1 MLDLSD
7 ENFSLNNNRVVHRDI
22 EKEMRESFLAY
33 SMSVI
38 VSRALPDVRDGLKP
52 VHRRILYTMYEN
64 GLTPDKEYRKC
75 ADTVGTVLGRYHPH
89 GDASVYDAMVRL
101 AQDFSMRYPLVD
113 GHGNFGSLDGDP
125 PAAYRYTEARMDKMA
140 LDMLTD
146 INKDTIDYMSNYDDR
161 LKEPVVLPSRF
172 PNLLVNGSV
181 GIAVG
186 MATNIPPHNL
196 TETIDAVQ
204 TLIKNPDCT
213 LDELMQHI
221 KGPDFPTGGIIMG
234 RAGIRAAYATGRGRI
249 TLRGRAKIEDIKN
262 RTCIIIEEI
271 PYMVNKKRLIENI
284 ADLAKDKRIDGI
296 HTIRDESDKDHDV
309 RIVIELKKDAI
320 AQVVLNHLYQY
331 TQLQDTV
338 GVIMLALVKGEPKIL
353 SLKQMLTEYIDFQ
366 VEVIR
371 RRTKFDLDKAQARAH
386 ILEGMVIAA
395 ENIEEVIRICRTSEN
410 ITEIKQ
416 RLMARFSL
424 TEIQADAIAQ
434 MRMYQLSN
442 MERKKIDDEL
452 AELNAKIKDLTEILA
467 SHERVLEIICNELE
481 EIKRKYG
488 DERRTSIENV
498 SGEVDVE
505 DLIPVEDCVVTLTN
519 IGYIKRQPISE
530 YKTQKRGGKGVSAIK
545 QRDED
550 FIQEMFISS
559 THDDVLFI
567 TSKGIMYKLRCYEI
581 AEGSKQSRGVNVIN
595 MLPLAE
601 DEKIAAMIKTTDYED
616 GKFLIMV
623 TKNGKIK
630 RTPLSAYKNVRKNGL
645 RAVGLDDGDEIAGV
659 RLTDGSAQVIVAT
672 RNGYAI
678 RIDETQMRPM
688 SRTAHGVKAIKLRDG
703 DYVVSMARVRE
714 GASVLTVTDK
724 GLGRRVK
731 LDDYR
736 IQNRGGYGMLNYKV
750 SDDKGYVCGIKIVD
764 EEDDI
769 IMIAADG
776 VIIRIRACDIRIMGR
791 YATGVKLM
799 RVSGEDRVVA
809 FTRAEHD
816 DSAETEKIEQP
827 SEEEL
832 EKEMAEAAAE
842 EQNEVVIDEAPDDD
856 EDDQEDTEE

>member
-1 MLDLSD
+1 M
-7 ENFSLNNNRVVHRDI
+7 
-22 EKEMRESFLAY
+22 KESFLAY

-125 PAAYRYTEARMDKMA
+125 PAAYRYTEARMEKMT
-140 LDMLTD
+140 LEMLTD
-146 INKDTIDYMSNYDDR
+146 INKDTIDFMSNYDDR

-196 TETIDAVQ
+196 AETIGAVQ

-213 LDELMQHI
+213 LDELMEHI

-234 RAGIRAAYATGRGRI
+234 RAGIRAAYATGRGKV
-249 TLRGRAKIEDIKN
+249 TLRGRTRIEEIKGRN
-262 RTCIIIEEI
+262 CIIIDEI
-271 PYMVNKKRLIENI
+271 PYMVNKKTLIERI
-284 ADLAKDKRIDGI
+284 AELAKDKRIDGI
-296 HTIRDESDKDHDV
+296 FAIRDESDKDNDV
-309 RIVIELKKDAI
+309 RVVIELKKDAI
-320 AQVVLNHLYQY
+320 PQVVLNHLFQY

-338 GVIMLALVKGEPKIL
+338 GIIMLALVKGEPKIL
-353 SLKQMLTEYIDFQ
+353 TLKQMLNEYIAFQ
-366 VEVIR
+366 DEVIR
-371 RRTKFDLDKAQARAH
+371 RRTQFDLDKAKARAH

-395 ENIEEVIRICRTSEN
+395 DNIDEVIKICRTSEN
-410 ITEIKQ
+410 IGEIKS
-416 RLMARFSL
+416 RLMERFGL
-424 TEIQADAIAQ
+424 TDVQAEAIAQ

-442 MERKKIDDEL
+442 MERKKIEDEL
-452 AELNAKIKDLTEILA
+452 AELHAKIKELTEILGDDA
-467 SHERVLEIICNELE
+467 KVLEIVSNELE
-481 EIKRKYG
+481 EIKKKYT

-505 DLIPVEDCVVTLTN
+505 DLIPVEDCVVTLTD
-519 IGYIKRQPISE
+519 IGYIKRQPVSE
-530 YKTQKRGGKGVSAIK
+530 YKIQKRGGKGVSAIK

-550 FIQEMFISS
+550 FVQEMFIASS
-559 THDDVLFI
+559 HDDVLFI
-567 TSKGIMYKLRCYEI
+567 SNKGIMYKLRCFEI

-595 MLPLAE
+595 MLPLGE
-601 DEKIAAMIKTTDYED
+601 DEKIAAMIKTSDYDE
-616 GKFLIMV
+616 GKFIIMV

-659 RLTDGSAQVIVAT
+659 RLTDGNAQVIVAT
-672 RNGYAI
+672 KNGFAI
-678 RIDETQMRPM
+678 RIEETQMRPM

-703 DYVVSMARVRE
+703 DCVVSMARVRE

-736 IQNRGGYGMLNYKV
+736 IQRRGGYGMLNYKT
-750 SDDKGYVCGIKIVD
+750 SDEKGYVCGIKIVD
-764 EEDDI
+764 EDDDI
-769 IMIAADG
+769 IMIATDG

-799 RVSGEDRVVA
+799 RVSGEDRVVS
-809 FTRAEHD
+809 FTRADHD

-842 EQNEVVIDEAPDDD
+842 EQSEVIVDDVPDDD
-856 EDDQEDTEE
+856 DETDDGNDEDNEE